1 VMLAGTA
8 ADDETG
14 WRLTEE
20 ANRLVMGSED
30 VHVGIRAFMEKRPP
44 DWKGR

>member
-1 VMLAGTA
+1 MIAGTS

-20 ANRLVMGSED
+20 ANEVVMGSED
-30 VHVGIRAFMEKRPP
+30 VHEGIQAFIEKRPP
-44 DWKGR
+44 AWKGR